1 MTDANQVEQAK
12 KFLHIGCGPKRK
24 DQTLPAFQSDDWR
37 EVRFD
42 IDESVAP
49 DILGT
54 MTDMSSVETGSMDA
68 LFSSHNVER
77 LYPHEVPV
85 AFGEFYRVLK
95 EDGFAI
101 ITCPDLQ
108 SVAALI
114 AEDKLLDPAYVS
126 PAGPITPLDILFG
139 HRASME
145 RGNLYMAHHVG
156 FTQKVLA
163 GTLRSAGFGAVA
175 TIRRPDKFDLWA
187 FAMKAVVGEEEL
199 KETSRKYLHSGTA

>member
-1 MTDANQVEQAK
+1 M
-12 KFLHIGCGPKRK
+12 
-24 DQTLPAFQSDDWR
+24 
-37 EVRFD
+37 RFD

-49 DILGT
+49 DIIGT

-68 LFSSHNVER
+68 LFSLHNVEH
-77 LYPHEVPV
+77 LYPREVGV
-85 AFGEFYRVLK
+85 AFREFSRVLND
-95 EDGFAI
+95 DGFAI

-114 AEDKLLDPAYVS
+114 ADDKLLDAACVT

-163 GTLRSAGFGAVA
+163 GTLRATGFGSVA
-175 TIRRPDKFDLWA
+175 TVRRPGRFDLWA
-187 FAMKAVVGEEEL
+187 FAMKRSVAEGEL
-199 KETSRKYLHSGTA
+199 KVEAGKYLNAVAA

>member
-1 MTDANQVEQAK
+1 MIWK
-12 KFLHIGCGPKRK
+12 LLHVGCGPKRK
-24 DQTLPAFQSDDWR
+24 DQTLPAFQADDWQ

-49 DILGT
+49 DIIGT
-54 MTDMSSVETGSMDA
+54 MIDMSAVETGSMDA
-68 LFSSHNVER
+68 MFSSHNVEH

-85 AFGEFYRVLK
+85 AFAEFHRVLND
-95 EDGFAI
+95 DGFAI

-114 AEDKLLDPAYVS
+114 AEDRLLDPAYVS

-163 GTLRSAGFGAVA
+163 GTLRSVGFGSVA
-175 TIRRPDKFDLWA
+175 TIRRPEKFDLWA
-187 FAMKAVVGEEEL
+187 FAMKRAVSEGDL
-199 KETSRKYLHSGTA
+199 RAMAQRYLGQPVR

>member
-1 MTDANQVEQAK
+1 MALK
-12 KFLHIGCGPKRK
+12 LFHIGCGPKRK
-24 DQTLPAFQSDDWR
+24 DQTLSAFQSDDWQ

-49 DILGT
+49 DLIGT
-54 MTDMSSVETGSMDA
+54 MTDMSAVETGSMDA
-68 LFSSHNVER
+68 LFSSHNVEH
-77 LYPHEVPV
+77 LYPHEVGV
-85 AFGEFYRVLK
+85 AFREFNRVLND
-95 EDGFAI
+95 DGFAI

-114 AEDKLLDPAYVS
+114 ADDKLLDTAYVS

-163 GTLRSAGFGAVA
+163 GTLKSAGFGAVL
-175 TIRRPDKFDLWA
+175 TVRRPEKFDLWA
-187 FAMKAVVGEEEL
+187 FAMKQGVSDQEL
-199 KETSRKYLHSGTA
+199 RETAQRYLGQS

>member
-1 MTDANQVEQAK
+1 VALQ
-12 KFLHIGCGPKRK
+12 FLHIGCGPKRK
-24 DQTLPAFQSDDWR
+24 DQTLPAFQSDVWN

-49 DILGT
+49 DIIGT
-54 MTDMSSVETGSMDA
+54 MTDMSAVEIASMDA
-68 LFSSHNVER
+68 LFSSHNVEH
-77 LYPHEVPV
+77 LYPYEVPV
-85 AFGEFYRVLK
+85 AFAEFHRVLK

-139 HRASME
+139 HRSSMQQ
-145 RGNLYMAHHVG
+145 GNLYMAHHVG

-163 GTLRSAGFGAVA
+163 GTLKSAGFGAVL
-175 TIRRPDKFDLWA
+175 TIRRPEKFDLWA
-187 FAMKAVVGEEEL
+187 FAMKQGVSDEEL
-199 KETSRKYLHSGTA
+199 RETAQRYLGWQK

>member
-1 MTDANQVEQAK
+1 MLLSDRIEGPRHL
-12 KFLHIGCGPKRK
+12 LHIGCGPKRK
-24 DQTLPAFQSDDWR
+24 DQTLPAFQSDEWR

-49 DILGT
+49 DIIGT
-54 MTDMSSVETGSMDA
+54 MTDMSAVGSGSMDA
-68 LFSSHNVER
+68 LFSSHNVEH
-77 LYPHEVPV
+77 LYPHEVSV
-85 AFGEFYRVLK
+85 AFNEFHRVLND
-95 EDGFAI
+95 DGFAV

-114 AEDKLLDPAYVS
+114 AEDKLLDTAYVS

-139 HRASME
+139 HRPSMV

-163 GTLRSAGFGAVA
+163 GTLRSAGFGSVL
-175 TIRRPDKFDLWA
+175 TVRRPEQFDLWA
-187 FAMKAVVGEEEL
+187 FAMKQAVSDDAL
-199 KETSRKYLHSGTA
+199 RAAASKYLG